1 MLEKD
6 IERVLISREEL
17 NSLLDR
23 LAEKINNDYNG
34 KRLIAVGIL
43 KGAAVFYADLVRRL
57 DNVDVRFDFMAV
69 SSYGATTKS
78 TGAVRILKD
87 LDHSIE
93 GEDVRIVEDIVD
105 TGLTLKYL
113 VDNLSKRGARSVRI
127 CCLLDKPARRRTE
140 ISADYAGQEIE
151 DAFVVGYGL
160 DYNERYRNL
169 PYVGILKPEIYK

>member
-34 KRLIAVGIL
+34 RRLIAVGIL

-69 SSYGATTKS
+69 SSYGASTKS

-93 GEDVRIVEDIVD
+93 GEDVLIVEDIVD

-140 ISADYAGQEIE
+140 ISADYVGQEIE

-169 PYVGILKPEIYK
+169 PYVGILKPEIYR

>member
-1 MLEKD
+1 MQEKD
-6 IERVLISREEL
+6 IERVLIGEEEL
-17 NSLLDR
+17 NMLLDS
-23 LAEKINNDYNG
+23 LAAKINGDYRG
-34 KRLIAVGIL
+34 RRIIAVGIL

-57 DNVDVRFDFMAV
+57 TDVDVRFDFMAV
-69 SSYGATTKS
+69 SSYGASTKS

-93 GEDVRIVEDIVD
+93 GEDVLIVEDIVD

-113 VDNLSKRGARSVRI
+113 VDNLSKRGASSVGI
-127 CCLLDKPARRRTE
+127 CCLLDKPARRKTE
-140 ISADYAGQEIE
+140 INVNYAGQEIE

-169 PYVGILKPEIYK
+169 PYVGILKPEIYR

>member
-6 IERVLISREEL
+6 VERVLLTQEEIEEL
-17 NSLLDR
+17 LDG
-23 LAEKINNDYNG
+23 LAERINKDYNG
-34 KRLIAVGIL
+34 RRLIAVGIL

-57 DNVDVRFDFMAV
+57 NAVDVRFDFMAV
-69 SSYGATTKS
+69 SSYGASTKS

-93 GEDVRIVEDIVD
+93 GEDVLIVEDIVD

-113 VDNLSKRGARSVRI
+113 VDNLTKRGARSVKI
-127 CCLLDKPARRRTE
+127 CCLLDRRKTE
-140 ISADYAGQEIE
+140 IYVHYAGRDIE
-151 DAFVVGYGL
+151 NAFVVGYGL

-169 PYVGILKPEIYK
+169 PYVGVLKPEIYS

>member
-34 KRLIAVGIL
+34 RRLIAVGIL

-69 SSYGATTKS
+69 SSYGAS
-78 TGAVRILKD
+78 T
-87 LDHSIE
+87 
-93 GEDVRIVEDIVD
+93 
-105 TGLTLKYL
+105 
-113 VDNLSKRGARSVRI
+113 
-127 CCLLDKPARRRTE
+127 
-140 ISADYAGQEIE
+140 
-151 DAFVVGYGL
+151 
-160 DYNERYRNL
+160 
-169 PYVGILKPEIYK
+169 